1 VAGLITVLF
10 ITHLPALLP
19 RSTIQDEAVYVVV
32 ARQLLRGGRL
42 YIDVVDR
49 KPPLLFWVYEEIL
62 RLFGTHDWVALHGVG
77 VLWVLATM
85 GALYAVGSRLGGS
98 AAGMV
103 AALLYPIFQTFWR
116 VTNLALNG
124 EVLMNLPVVLGFAIA
139 FLPGRSRWRPELL
152 LAGAMPAIGF
162 LLKQPAG
169 IAGLPLGIYVL
180 LPAYRRARGLELK
193 HGLVHAIWLCVG
205 FATVL
210 LAAAL
215 VLRGEGDLREA
226 VYWSILDH
234 DVSYG
239 PLSAVFWERGARTTL
254 IFIGCCAP
262 LLLGAMWSLAH
273 RELWVD
279 REPERVALVTFLAVT
294 VVGTAAS
301 GRFFDYYYLQLL
313 PPLCLLAAPWFASVW
328 VRQAGTARAMGT
340 QAAIGACAVVFLII
354 NLLEDPAPL
363 GQTAIAQYVRAHAEP
378 QDRFFVWGQST
389 KLYLQADLQPATRYI
404 AFFPLTGYIFGS
416 PWNQDPSHEDTRTRI
431 LPGAWANLAQD
442 FARHPPRYI
451 LDTEGVRFRP
461 KYPIANFPFLRDLI
475 RQRYRLV
482 FTAPE
487 GFLYESR
494 PLVPSGS
501 APG

>member
-1 VAGLITVLF
+1 MVAGLITVLL

-62 RLFGTHDWVALHGVG
+62 RLFGTHDWLALHGVG

-124 EVLMNLPVVLGFAIA
+124 EVLMNLPEVLGFAI
-139 FLPGRSRWRPELL
+139 
-152 LAGAMPAIGF
+152 
-162 LLKQPAG
+162 
-169 IAGLPLGIYVL
+169 
-180 LPAYRRARGLELK
+180 AYRRARGLELK

-262 LLLGAMWSLAH
+262 LLLGTMWSLAH
-273 RELWVD
+273 RQLWVD

-294 VVGTAAS
+294 IVGTAAS

-363 GQTAIAQYVRAHAEP
+363 GQTAIALYVRAHAEP

-416 PWNQDPSHEDTRTRI
+416 PWNQDPSHEDTQARI

-475 RQRYRLV
+475 RQHYRLV

-494 PLVPSGS
+494 PVVPSGS
-501 APG
+501 APVRPAAPVHRGRVGRGIVSLADAMTTFPST